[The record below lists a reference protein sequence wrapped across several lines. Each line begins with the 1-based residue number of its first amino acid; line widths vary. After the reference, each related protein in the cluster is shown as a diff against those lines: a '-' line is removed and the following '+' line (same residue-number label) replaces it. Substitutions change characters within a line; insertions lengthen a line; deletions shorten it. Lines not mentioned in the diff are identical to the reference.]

1 MLLIDGN
8 FSKTEA
14 LDIVTRMVDIKIRFH
29 ESKIQQSADEED
41 VKNRERKIKT
51 LQHELQEFRESL
63 VRKDKVDIHAEL
75 ISG

>member
-8 FSKTEA
+8 FSKAEA
-14 LDIVTRMVDIKIRFH
+14 LDIVTRMVDVKIRFH

-41 VKNRERKIKT
+41 VKSRERKIKT

-63 VRKDKVDIHAEL
+63 LRKDNVDIHAEV